1 MEVNMTKR
9 LMACFGVMLLF
20 VACQRGTE
28 PAVDTSSTSITET
41 MTQTTETETAITDT
55 STAPA
60 PSTVQVSLVDYRIEM
75 PASLPAG
82 MTTFEIR
89 NNGQRDHN
97 FEIEGQGVE
106 QKLPANLKRG
116 QSGTLEVDLRP
127 GTYTVYCPVGNHA
140 EEHGMTMQL
149 TVTG

>member
-1 MEVNMTKR
+1 MMKR
-9 LMACFGVMLLF
+9 LLAGFGMLVLLLG
-20 VACQRGTE
+20 CQRGTE
-28 PAVDTSSTSITET
+28 TAVDTSSTSITET
-41 MTQTTETETAITDT
+41 MTQTTGTETAVTET

-60 PSTVQVSLVDYRIEM
+60 SNTVQVTLVDYRIEM

-89 NNGQRDHN
+89 NSGQRDHN
-97 FEIEGQGVE
+97 FEIEGQGIE
-106 QKLPANLKRG
+106 LKLPTSLKSG

-140 EEHGMTMQL
+140 EERGMTIQL